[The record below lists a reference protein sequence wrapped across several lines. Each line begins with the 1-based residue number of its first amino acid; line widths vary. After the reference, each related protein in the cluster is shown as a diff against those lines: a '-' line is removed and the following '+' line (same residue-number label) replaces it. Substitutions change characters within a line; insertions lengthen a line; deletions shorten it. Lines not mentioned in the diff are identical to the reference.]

1 MKKNYVSRVRHS
13 DPKRHVPDDPALVD
27 TTVELNDDFT
37 RSVIINELE
46 FVDVACILSI
56 KSTSVGV
63 T

>member
-1 MKKNYVSRVRHS
+1 VKKNYVSRARHS
-13 DPKRHVPDDPALVD
+13 DPKRYAPDDPALVD

-46 FVDVACILSI
+46 FVDVACVLSV